1 MVEALLRA
9 LRARDVIGDDEAA
22 IIAGLVAE
30 FAEVPAKRTVL
41 KRGVPLS
48 HSMLLIDGMMCRYK
62 DMRDGSRQISAIHVP
77 GDFLDLHGFT
87 LKHLDHDVMALTA
100 AKVAHV
106 PHERLTRMTEE
117 YPHLTRLFWFL
128 TNLDAAM
135 HREWEVSLGQRSG
148 VARTAHLFCELHT
161 RLALVGRAAPDGF
174 EFPINQTEL
183 GECLGMTSV
192 HTNRVLR
199 DLRERGLLDFRKGVA
214 KLPDPEGLKRVAE
227 FDPAYLYLDS
237 RPR

>member
-1 MVEALLRA
+1 MVEALLLA
-9 LRARDVIGDDEAA
+9 LRARDAIDPDEVA
-22 IIAGLVAE
+22 IVAGLVDEVAM
-30 FAEVPAKRTVL
+30 VPAKRTVL

-48 HSMLLIDGMMCRYK
+48 HSILLIEGMMCRYK
-62 DMRDGSRQISAIHVP
+62 DMRNGSRQISAIHVP

-100 AKVAHV
+100 AKVAYV
-106 PHERLTRMTEE
+106 PHDRLTRMTEQ

-148 VARTAHLFCELHT
+148 AARTAHLFCELYT
-161 RLALVGRAAPDGF
+161 RLALVGKAEPDGF
-174 EFPINQTEL
+174 AFPINQTEL

-199 DLRERGLLDFRKGVA
+199 DLRERGLLDFRRGVA
-214 KLPDPEGLKRVAE
+214 KLLDPEGLKRVAE